1 MSDDRLDR
9 LNRQVEFLSAID
21 GLKGVERQTTLLDGS
36 RRENSAE
43 HSWHLA
49 LYVLVLAEHGDGID
63 VPKVLRMVLVHDI
76 VEVDAGDTFVYDE
89 EAKQDKEW
97 RERQAAERLFG
108 LLPADQAA
116 SLRAVWEEFE
126 ERATPEARFAQAID
140 RLQPLLHNHRTAGS
154 TWRQHGVTSDQVYAI
169 NRHMDDA
176 APLLWRFARTLI
188 EESVAR
194 GDLAR

>member
-1 MSDDRLDR
+1 MSDDGGRLDR
-9 LNRQVEFLSAID
+9 QIEFLCEID
-21 GLKGVERQTTLLDGS
+21 ALKRVERQTTLLDRS

-49 LYVLVLAEHGDGID
+49 LYVLVLAEYGGGVD
-63 VPKVLRMVLVHDI
+63 VAKVLTMVVVHDI

-89 EAKQDKEW
+89 EAKKDKER

-126 ERATPEARFAQAID
+126 ARATPEARFAQAID
-140 RLQPLLHNHRTAGS
+140 RLQPLLHNHRTGGS
-154 TWRQHGVTSDQVYAI
+154 TWRRHGITADQVYAI

-176 APLLWRFARTLI
+176 APRLWALARALI
-188 EESVAR
+188 EESVTR